1 MNRVRSPPRSWK
13 SIDIESMRIK
23 TVFMSIP
30 ISFLLFSSGANAEM
44 VIGNSGEGVVIRS
57 DASASADTGSGM
69 GEGNIST
76 GSASVTATSDIRV
89 GGDGQSVV
97 EVEADATVDGQEA
110 SIDATQEGPGTV
122 SVEESDGGAEV
133 EAEVSVSGGS
143 ESDRSSE
150 ERPGVFGRVGAFFS
164 GIGDFIRSIF
174 E

>member
-1 MNRVRSPPRSWK
+1 
-13 SIDIESMRIK
+13 MRIK

-44 VIGNSGEGVVIRS
+44 VIGNSGEGAVIRS
-57 DASASADTGSGM
+57 DTSASADTGGNA

-97 EVEADATVDGQEA
+97 EIEAKAVANGQET
-110 SIDATQEGPGTV
+110 SIDVLQEGPGAV
-122 SVEESDGGAEV
+122 SVEENDGGAEV

-150 ERPGVFGRVGAFFS
+150 DRPGVFGRVGAFFS
-164 GIGDFIRSIF
+164 GIGNFIRSIF